1 MGKAWGVMHGAV
13 MRRLS
18 QTPPVKAYV
27 IVLASPESGA
37 DMFAVIW
44 SSKPHSPRKCP
55 PWMAGRS
62 HPITGLHAR

>member
-18 QTPPVKAYV
+18 QAPPVKAHV
-27 IVLASPESGA
+27 IVLASPDSGA

-44 SSKPHSPRKCP
+44 IPV
-55 PWMAGRS
+55 
-62 HPITGLHAR
+62 ITVMVAVNDS